1 MQFFRALVEMTASK
15 KMQLKVYRCH
25 LDVIASLKERYET
38 VWRKKERKFHNQHW
52 SRRKLPLRRFA
63 RVRRNFFSK
72 NGTRREMCFYGR
84 NIIVFVQK
92 QAACD
97 ERYSITARDIRFV
110 RCVVPSTSESNFVR
124 CKEGLY
130 NYYLWESFDESLK
143 KLP

>member
-1 MQFFRALVEMTASK
+1 MQFSTALIEMTASK

-25 LDVIASLKERYET
+25 LDVIASLKERYEM
-38 VWRKKERKFHNQHW
+38 VRRKKARKFHNQHW

-72 NGTRREMCFYGR
+72 NGTRWEMCFYGR

-97 ERYSITARDIRFV
+97 ERCSITARDSV
-110 RCVVPSTSESNFVR
+110 RRVVPSTSESNFVG